1 MNYSE
6 IIIISSNSIDNR
18 IQTLFS
24 VNRLIESGIHL
35 EFWNVSALTF
45 RAEVVEVPTKG
56 IDKYVI
62 DSRSGF
68 AEKVK
73 SKKGS
78 NCLYIVY
85 MNYCYQTLF
94 CYRTLSKFKA
104 HILYCVNGVYPE
116 QVTIGASRFFQKDI
130 LKRIFSRLMN
140 KTPLIIP
147 AKYELLTSGK
157 AALDYKADE
166 NTKIVK
172 YNSTDYITAFLLKD
186 TMPVDEKYIVF
197 IDQYLP
203 FHPDIEL
210 TGDKP
215 VNAAT
220 YYAGLNLLFAKMERI
235 YDCKVIVAAHPAAL
249 KYKECNY
256 SDGRKVVFGKTG
268 QLISGCIGVLGHCST
283 AVAFPVVFRKKM
295 IMLTSNEIK
304 SHLLF
309 SFSATTDY
317 IARLLRCPLINIDDD
332 MENICFEDI
341 DEDAYRTYQ
350 YDYLTNKETENIDN
364 YEILSS
370 IIAGRL

>member
-6 IIIISSNSIDNR
+6 IVIISSNSIDNR
-18 IQTLFS
+18 IHTLFS
-24 VNRLIESGIHL
+24 VNKLVESDIHL

-45 RAEVVEVPTKG
+45 RAEVLEIPTKG
-56 IDKYVI
+56 IDKHVI
-62 DSRSGF
+62 ESRSEF
-68 AEKVK
+68 ADRVK
-73 SKKGS
+73 NKKDS

-116 QVTIGASRFFQKDI
+116 QVMIGVSRFFQKDI
-130 LKRIFSRLMN
+130 FKRIWARIIN

-147 AKYELLTSGK
+147 AKYELLTSRK
-157 AALDYKADE
+157 AVLDYKADE
-166 NTKIVK
+166 NTKVLK
-172 YNSTDYITAFLLKD
+172 YNSTDYTTALLLKN
-186 TMPVDEKYIVF
+186 TMPVEEKYIVF

-203 FHPDIEL
+203 FHSDL
-210 TGDKP
+210 DMTGDKR

-249 KYKECNY
+249 KYKERNY
-256 SDGRKVVFGKTG
+256 FDGRKVVFGKTG

-317 IARLLRCPLINIDDD
+317 IARLLHCPLINIDED
-332 MENICFEDI
+332 MGEVYFEDI